1 LCPSARTFAKGAIG
15 MSEVSLS
22 AGTAQDS
29 ILTSNKKNVKL
40 DRGMQMILKTD

>member
-1 LCPSARTFAKGAIG
+1 

-29 ILTSNKKNVKL
+29 ILTSKKKKVKL